1 MKICQIMGLYVKLTP
16 DFNLFRFWFKQV
28 LLCKYLTH
36 KQLHVVNINYGLSQ
50 ETWLIKIFLPLYS

>member
-1 MKICQIMGLYVKLTP
+1 MGLYVKLTP